1 MIFLC
6 VGTQFAFDRMVRAVD
21 ESAGKGLFDE
31 KIYAQIGETTYIP
44 HNFEHVKFLDKES
57 FDKWVAEAT
66 RVISH
71 AGMGIISAALDA
83 NKPLLVM
90 PRQKKFGEV
99 VNDHQ
104 VAIAKKYEQYGHLL
118 VALTETELPEKI
130 VQLKTFAPKPRHN
143 QASEVADRIKRFLN
157 ELSL

>member
-1 MIFLC
+1 
-6 VGTQFAFDRMVRAVD
+6 
-21 ESAGKGLFDE
+21 
-31 KIYAQIGETTYIP
+31 
-44 HNFEHVKFLDKES
+44 
-57 FDKWVAEAT
+57 
-66 RVISH
+66 
-71 AGMGIISAALDA
+71 
-83 NKPLLVM
+83 M